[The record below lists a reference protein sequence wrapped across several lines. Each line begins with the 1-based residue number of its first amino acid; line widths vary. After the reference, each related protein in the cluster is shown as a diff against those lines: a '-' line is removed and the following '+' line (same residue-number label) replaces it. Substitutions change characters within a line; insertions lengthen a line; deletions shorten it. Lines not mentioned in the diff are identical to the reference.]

1 MAENSFAWPSFSP
14 MATDFNSQDPDAGGE
29 SAREEARQKA
39 RQKAGDEARE
49 QARQEGYALGLAK
62 AEEETARL
70 HQALQESLA
79 TLSATA
85 AQLQTE
91 CSEAIVELAMSVVH
105 RLLLVELR
113 ANPTVLETLVSE
125 ALEVLNAKLNDVQ
138 VLLNPE
144 DYAMLHDRDATS
156 PFAAMQLKED
166 AGVPLGG
173 VSVSRGQQSVEFD
186 PLGRLEAYSD
196 QEYRDG
202 TASITTD

>member
-14 MATDFNSQDPDAGGE
+14 MATDFNSQDPEAGAE
-29 SAREEARQKA
+29 SAREKAREEARE
-39 RQKAGDEARE
+39 EARE
-49 QARQEGYALGLAK
+49 KARQEGYALGLAQ

-70 HQALQESLA
+70 HKALQESLA

-85 AQLQTE
+85 AQIQTD
-91 CSEAIVELAMSVVH
+91 CSETIVELAMSVVH

-144 DYAMLHDRDATS
+144 DYAMLHDRDDTS
-156 PFAAMQLKED
+156 PFAALQLKED

-186 PLGRLEAYSD
+186 PLGRLDAYSD
-196 QEYRDG
+196 KEYCDG
-202 TASITTD
+202 AAGITTD